1 MCINAFRGP
10 CFNHTDAIMLAE
22 LHLPMTT
29 ATTAPVGP
37 CRLDPA
43 CMLATHVFLTLRP
56 WWRRLQIIRS
66 SPRTRRHGVHGDRT
80 WCPPPQRRMQSSRMR
95 LPRRPVAVPVAD
107 HPVASAT
114 VAVPVADHPDVASA
128 PAATPVADHPE
139 VVSEEA
145 PAADDVVMTSAPTAD
160 AEVIPSS
167 PTADDE
173 MIPSS
178 PTAEAEAGSVAE
190 PQVEPAAP
198 PVRMWMDLQTIVR
211 EIEEEMRLEQA
222 STVQLHVQ
230 LFSKVCDQFLLS
242 ATTVMYT
249 ANTFSFGL
257 WLFRLEGTLGP
268 ALGRLCISNSCCCWG
283 KVELRV
289 GRHY

>member
-1 MCINAFRGP
+1 MHAC
-10 CFNHTDAIMLAE
+10 HTRVFAIEAVVAPASDHPEQSEDEEAWGAWRPDVVPPTAAPDAEQPDAASE
-22 LHLPMTT
+22 ET
-29 ATTAPVGP
+29 
-37 CRLDPA
+37 
-43 CMLATHVFLTLRP
+43 
-56 WWRRLQIIRS
+56 
-66 SPRTRRHGVHGDRT
+66 
-80 WCPPPQRRMQSSRMR
+80 
-95 LPRRPVAVPVAD
+95 PVAVPDAEQPD
-107 HPVASAT
+107 AASEETPVAVPDAEQPDAASEET
-114 VAVPVADHPDVASA
+114 PVAVPVADHPDVASA

-198 PVRMWMDLQTIVR
+198 PVRMWMDLQTIVQ